1 MLHARR
7 KIDGPHESPM
17 IHNVRGVGFIR
28 RRGFTNTEIQQH
40 LTQIGDGSAAITYQR
55 AILAIRRRPS
65 V

>member
-1 MLHARR
+1 MSVAWV
-7 KIDGPHESPM
+7 SS
-17 IHNVRGVGFIR
+17 FIR